1 MLHTFK
7 ALDRYIAMDAD
18 SGAVHLLDEMA
29 FDALNAIQA
38 GDVAPLYQ
46 KYDEADV
53 RELLGEIEELKAQGA
68 LFAEH
73 D

>member
-1 MLHTFK
+1 
-7 ALDRYIAMDAD
+7 MDAD

-53 RELLGEIEELKAQGA
+53 RELLGEIEEPKHRARLRNTIIPTWKSKRAA
-68 LFAEH
+68 S
-73 D
+73 

>member
-53 RELLGEIEELKAQGA
+53 RELLG
-68 LFAEH
+68 
-73 D
+73 